1 MLSHSLAPALVLI
14 RTRLRLHSFA
24 PVCRCPRSRSFV
36 HACVCAHSSAFA
48 LVRSAWIRLHPRPPR
63 LSSFVFVR
71 ACPRLL
77 VLVSTRSRSLLLVLA
92 RPRSFSLSPLSP
104 LVPLVRARLR
114 LCLFV
119 SACVCTRLYVPALMH
134 VRTRRIRTR
143 LYTPAFAHV
152 RMCLHLSF
160 VHSCACLF
168 ALSPERT
175 LICSCSY
182 RPARACNYHL

>member
-1 MLSHSLAPALVLI
+1 MCLC
-14 RTRLRLHSFA
+14 LHSFA
-24 PVCRCPRSRSFV
+24 PVCRCPRSRLFV
-36 HACVCAHSSAFA
+36 HTCVCAHLSVFA
-48 LVRSAWIRLHPRPPR
+48 LVRSAWIRLHPRPPH
-63 LSSFVFVR
+63 LSSFVFVC
-71 ACPRLL
+71 ACPHLL
-77 VLVSTRSRSLLLVLA
+77 VLVSTRSHSLLLVLA
-92 RPRSFSLSPLSP
+92 RPRSFSLSPL
-104 LVPLVRARLR
+104 VHARLR
-114 LCLFV
+114 LCLFM
-119 SACVCTRLYVPALMH
+119 SACICTRLYVPALMH

-182 RPARACNYHL
+182 RPACACNYHL

>member
-14 RTRLRLHSFA
+14 CTRLHLHSFA
-24 PVCRCPRSRSFV
+24 PVCRCLHSRSFV
-36 HACVCAHSSAFA
+36 HACVCAHSSAYA
-48 LVRSAWIRLHPRPPR
+48 LVHSAWIRLHPRPPH

-77 VLVSTRSRSLLLVLA
+77 VLVSTHSRSLLLVLA
-92 RPRSFSLSPLSP
+92 RPRSFSLSL

-119 SACVCTRLYVPALMH
+119 SACVCTRLYMPALMH
-134 VRTRRIRTR
+134 VRTRRIHTR

-152 RMCLHLSF
+152 HMCLHLSF
-160 VHSCACLF
+160 VHSCTCLF

>member
-1 MLSHSLAPALVLI
+1 MLAPALVLI
-14 RTRLRLHSFA
+14 RTCLCLHSFA

-36 HACVCAHSSAFA
+36 HACVCTHSSVFA
-48 LVRSAWIRLHPRPPR
+48 LVCSAWIRLHPRPPC

-92 RPRSFSLSPLSP
+92 RPRSFSLSPL
-104 LVPLVRARLR
+104 VHARLR

-119 SACVCTRLYVPALMH
+119 SACICTHLYM
-134 VRTRRIRTR
+134 
-143 LYTPAFAHV
+143 PAFARV

-168 ALSPERT
+168 ALSPERI
-175 LICSCSY
+175 LICLCLY
-182 RPARACNYHL
+182 RPACTCNYHL